1 MTPGTCLTTGRV
13 SMENSPGVLAD
24 LRRRRGSGRVSHGSR
39 LSNASRRRSVSESSR
54 GRLPTTLEEDQAK
67 SRAKRKPAHARGY
80 QSLPPTIKVWKRP
93 DEDSFTYTQN
103 DDGEITTLGQKTPLP
118 KLSVGESRVKA
129 MCDAYNKASVMNGSV
144 SCCFLY
150 LY

>member
-1 MTPGTCLTTGRV
+1 MQAAWGAAGVRV
-13 SMENSPGVLAD
+13 SLDRLQCLVRVTLQNYYPAPSTMLDGCNLHVAPPP
-24 LRRRRGSGRVSHGSR
+24 LRPAALH
-39 LSNASRRRSVSESSR
+39 
-54 GRLPTTLEEDQAK
+54 
-67 SRAKRKPAHARGY
+67 RAKPAHARGY